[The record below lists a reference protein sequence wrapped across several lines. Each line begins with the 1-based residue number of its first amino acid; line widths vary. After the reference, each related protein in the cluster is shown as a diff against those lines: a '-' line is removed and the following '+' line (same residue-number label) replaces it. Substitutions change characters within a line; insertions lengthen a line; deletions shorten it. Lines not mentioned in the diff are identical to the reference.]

1 MTIAFLNHSISR
13 KAGGVFEIER
23 RLAQCLLEIK
33 NVNIEIF
40 GAKDEGIE
48 QDLQLWLPF
57 QPKIYKIIGPRSFG
71 FSPNLVYTL
80 KRSNAQ
86 LLHLHV
92 LWLYPSIASL
102 RSNIPFITTING
114 MLDEWAIKNSS
125 FKKKIAFTLYEK
137 AALQKAGCL
146 QANTIKE
153 YNDIRK
159 FGLKNPVCIIPN
171 GVDLPEDI
179 AHLKLKEPAWQ
190 KLINED
196 KKILLYLGRIH
207 PKKGLSNLI
216 KSWKKAIDKKTN
228 GSNQWNLVIAGW
240 DQEGYEQELKRL
252 VKESG
257 MEKSVHFIGP
267 QFNETKELAFAHANA
282 FVLPSFS
289 EGLPMAVLEAWAY
302 ELPVLITPQCNLPEG
317 YEYNAAL
324 LIEPAVES
332 ITDGL
337 IKLFALSETELKKIG
352 TKGKQLV
359 IQKFNWNNVAE
370 QMHRI
375 YKWML
380 NEGDIPENVILE

>member
-1 MTIAFLNHSISR
+1 
-13 KAGGVFEIER
+13 
-23 RLAQCLLEIK
+23 
-33 NVNIEIF
+33 
-40 GAKDEGIE
+40 
-48 QDLQLWLPF
+48 
-57 QPKIYKIIGPRSFG
+57 
-71 FSPNLVYTL
+71 
-80 KRSNAQ
+80 
-86 LLHLHV
+86 
-92 LWLYPSIASL
+92 
-102 RSNIPFITTING
+102 
-114 MLDEWAIKNSS
+114 
-125 FKKKIAFTLYEK
+125 
-137 AALQKAGCL
+137 
-146 QANTIKE
+146 
-153 YNDIRK
+153 
-159 FGLKNPVCIIPN
+159 
-171 GVDLPEDI
+171 VDLPGDI
-179 AHLKLKEPAWQ
+179 VNLKLKEPTWR

-324 LIEPAVES
+324 LIESAVES

-337 IKLFALSETELKKIG
+337 IKLFALSETELKRIG

-359 IQKFNWNNVAE
+359 SQKFNWNNVAE